1 MLNLPGLVCALALA
15 QAGAEAGDIVQPKLR
30 DVSFTAQVVAGYQ
43 DELAKINRDFGNS
56 YRVKATRVLAKE
68 PFMIRLESRVGD
80 TEVRYILNGTTR
92 VYSIPRAR
100 VNQREDLSEAPGK
113 RQSFLDFGLVTPSM
127 VGGLFEARFVRVD
140 RATGGL
146 VFDLTYLKK
155 WDDTSRHRIWVDR
168 EKRYVFRREWYSQ
181 SGRLMATFFHE
192 NPIELNGIWLP
203 TRVTVRNAEG
213 KVAGI
218 MQYVDLRVNAG
229 LSDSLFSVR

>member
-1 MLNLPGLVCALALA
+1 MFKLAGFVSVLA
-15 QAGAEAGDIVQPKLR
+15 VAQTGADVSDIVQPRLR
-30 DVSFTAQVVAGYQ
+30 DISFTAQVVAGYQ

-56 YRVKATRVLAKE
+56 YRVKTTRVQAKE

-80 TEVRYILNGTTR
+80 TEVRYILNGSSR
-92 VYSIPRAR
+92 LYSIPRAR
-100 VNQREDLSEAPGK
+100 VNQREDLSNSPGK
-113 RQSFLDFGLVTPSM
+113 RQSFLDFGLITPSM
-127 VGGLFEARFVRVD
+127 IGGLFDAKFVRVD

-168 EKRYVFRREWYSQ
+168 EKRYVFRREWYGQ
-181 SGRLMATFFHE
+181 KGRLMATFYHE
-192 NPIELNGIWLP
+192 NPIEIQGVWLP

-218 MQYVDLRVNAG
+218 MQYNGIVLNAG
-229 LSDSLFSVR
+229 LPDSLFSLR